1 LRIKIKDIARLAQVS
16 TGTVD
21 RVIHNRGEVSEKTR
35 HRVKSILAEF
45 NYQPDILAQTL
56 ASKRSWIFSVI
67 MPVSVNGNDFWSAPM
82 KGIEKALHEI
92 SPFGIEI
99 RFYLFNQFEK
109 ESFAAKAFSLLSD
122 KPDAVLFAPVFEED
136 SIKFINECTLKNIP
150 VTLFNSHME
159 NAGDISY
166 IGQNAWQ
173 SGMVAAKLLCYGLSE
188 EGDLLILNLASR
200 KDSYNHIIKREKG
213 FREYFSGKKG
223 IQFSLH
229 TIDTNQASDK
239 VINEKL
245 DEAFRQLNVKGI
257 FVTNSKVFK
266 AAGYIEKQGIKNV
279 KMIGFD
285 LLPENIYFMK
295 KGIIDFLISQK
306 PEEQAYKGIMQLFN
320 VLILKKNPETVQ
332 YMPVDIIMKENIENY
347 EYR

>member
-159 NAGDISY
+159 NTSVRMHG
-166 IGQNAWQ
+166 
-173 SGMVAAKLLCYGLSE
+173 
-188 EGDLLILNLASR
+188 
-200 KDSYNHIIKREKG
+200 
-213 FREYFSGKKG
+213 
-223 IQFSLH
+223 
-229 TIDTNQASDK
+229 
-239 VINEKL
+239 
-245 DEAFRQLNVKGI
+245 
-257 FVTNSKVFK
+257 K
-266 AAGYIEKQGIKNV
+266 AAWSLQ
-279 KMIGFD
+279 
-285 LLPENIYFMK
+285 
-295 KGIIDFLISQK
+295 
-306 PEEQAYKGIMQLFN
+306 
-320 VLILKKNPETVQ
+320 
-332 YMPVDIIMKENIENY
+332 NY
-347 EYR
+347 CVTG